1 MAVEPVDRTDAHPD
15 LKSKE
20 KKMNRYKSVNA
31 GTVAHLSRLPND
43 GFFFAGYNPLM
54 WLMALLLAAVV
65 AGCGGSDGV
74 LASTSPG
81 TSSTTV
87 LPGVAGTTGANAT
100 NPTVISASP
109 GNLATN
115 VPTST
120 ESWTAAS
127 GVVASGTL
135 VTATFDAAMTPATI
149 TAAGTFTL
157 KATTAGTNVPGSV
170 TMNAASTVATF
181 TPTAA
186 ALAANT
192 KYTATVTTAAK
203 NAGGTA
209 MPKTVAWT
217 FTTNAT
223 ALTGQAPVN
232 LLTAGDFAILA
243 NTQITCG
250 AFCAGVASTV
260 TGDVGQN
267 SLNMLAGSG
276 FTLTVDGSNDFA
288 TAVEV
293 VGKLYAQ
300 DYTGGQL
307 TSNGLTPAKL
317 TLAGTDMTLA
327 YNDAA
332 GRTPAAG
339 PPFLEAGTGNLNGLT
354 LTPGVYTWAG
364 NVTFGPGTGGNV
376 TLSGGPD
383 DVWIFQIGGYLRP
396 GNGSTVTL
404 VNPAGGVLPQAK
416 NIFWQ
421 VAGSD
426 ATFGTTAHLEGVIL
440 TAGFITLNNGS
451 TANSRLLSQ
460 TAVTLNGTVT
470 QPAP

>member
-1 MAVEPVDRTDAHPD
+1 
-15 LKSKE
+15 
-20 KKMNRYKSVNA
+20 MNRYKSVNA
-31 GTVAHLSRLPND
+31 GSVAHLSRLPND
-43 GFFFAGYNPLM
+43 GFLFAGYNPLM

-74 LASTSPG
+74 LASTSPSSTPG
-81 TSSTTV
+81 TSTSTV

-109 GNLATN
+109 SNLATN

-120 ESWTAAS
+120 ESWSAAS
-127 GVVASGTL
+127 GVVPSGTL

-157 KATTAGTNVPGSV
+157 KATTAGTNVPGTV
-170 TMNAASTVATF
+170 TMNSASTVATF

-186 ALAANT
+186 ALTANT

-223 ALTGQAPVN
+223 VLTGQAPVN

-243 NTQITCG
+243 NSAITYNG
-250 AFCAGVASTV
+250 TAAAPAV
-260 TGDVGQN
+260 TGDVGI
-267 SLNMLAGSG
+267 SPTTSAAITG
-276 FTLTVDGSNDFA
+276 FSNYAVDPSNDFA
-288 TAVEV
+288 TATEV
-293 VGKLYAQ
+293 VSPGKIYAP
-300 DYTGGQL
+300 DYTGGQ
-307 TSNGLTPAKL
+307 TGSNGLTPAKM
-317 TLAGTDMTLA
+317 TAAQNDMITA

-332 GRTPAAG
+332 GRT
-339 PPFLEAGTGNLNGLT
+339 AGTGTFLNRAGGIIGGLT
-354 LTPGVYTWAG
+354 LAPGVYTWNG
-364 NVTFGPGTGGNV
+364 GTNVTFGPGTGGIV

-383 DVWIFQIGGYLRP
+383 DVWIFQISGYFHP
-396 GNGSTVTL
+396 GNSSTVTL
-404 VNPAGGVLPQAK
+404 VNPAGGALPQAK
-416 NIFWQ
+416 NIFWA

-426 ATFGTTAHLEGVIL
+426 ATLGTSAHLEGVIL
-440 TAGFITLNNGS
+440 TGVGFITLQSGATENG
-451 TANSRLLSQ
+451 RLLAHS
-460 TAVTLNGTVT
+460 AVTLGGTVT

>member
-1 MAVEPVDRTDAHPD
+1 
-15 LKSKE
+15 
-20 KKMNRYKSVNA
+20 MNRYKSVNGGA
-31 GTVAHLSRLPND
+31 VAHFTRLPND
-43 GFFFAGYNPLM
+43 GFLSAGYKPLM
-54 WLMALLLAAVV
+54 WLMALLLVAVV

-81 TSSTTV
+81 TSSSTV

-109 GNLATN
+109 SNLATN

-127 GVVASGTL
+127 GVVSSGTL
-135 VTATFDAAMTPATI
+135 VTATFNAAMTPATI

-157 KATTAGTNVPGSV
+157 KTTTAGTNVPGTV
-170 TMNAASTVATF
+170 TMNAANTIATF

-186 ALAANT
+186 ALTANT

-209 MPKTVAWT
+209 MPKAVAWS

-243 NTQITCG
+243 QQGITLNDTTPT
-250 AFCAGVASTV
+250 VTTVV
-260 TGDVGQN
+260 TGDMGISPNGYASVTGANFTKTQDV
-267 SLNMLAGSG
+267 SLDFWTSPEVVAVPGVTASGRIYMSDDTGSG
-276 FTLTVDGSNDFA
+276 ASLGIT
-288 TAVEV
+288 TAKV
-293 VGKLYAQ
+293 LQ
-300 DYTGGQL
+300 
-307 TSNGLTPAKL
+307 AKL
-317 TLAGTDMTLA
+317 DVIAA

-332 GRTPAAG
+332 GRT
-339 PPFLEAGTGNLNGLT
+339 AGTGAFSERGTGTLTGLT
-354 LTPGVYTWAG
+354 LVPGTYTWTTGVTWAG
-364 NVTFGPGTGGNV
+364 ASAV

-383 DVWIFQIGGYLRP
+383 DVWIFQIAGALTP
-396 GNGSTVTL
+396 GSSSTVTL
-404 VNPAGGVLPQAK
+404 VNPTIGGALPQAK
-416 NIFWQ
+416 NIFWA
-421 VAGSD
+421 VASGV
-426 ATFGTTAHLEGVIL
+426 TIGTTAHMEGEVL
-440 TAGFITLNNGS
+440 SKTAITLNTS
-451 TANSRLLSQ
+451 ATANSRLLAQ
-460 TAVTLNGTVT
+460 TAVTVNAGGTVT